1 MSRELDSLI
10 RTLES
15 LSPADIARVTQFMAQ
30 LNSTPLRILPA
41 ALTAVPRAGET
52 FADEPFTGS
61 DESPMPLDEP
71 RLDGDV
77 VAGAA
82 DPSALWR
89 RRPFQAINDDD
100 LQPIAA
106 LFREAVDSRAAARQR
121 FGAR

>member
-1 MSRELDSLI
+1 
-10 RTLES
+10 
-15 LSPADIARVTQFMAQ
+15 
-30 LNSTPLRILPA
+30 
-41 ALTAVPRAGET
+41 
-52 FADEPFTGS
+52 
-61 DESPMPLDEP
+61 MPLDEP